1 MEITIGKQEIMIS
14 RRKLYNRNEPV
25 IRQQQPPS
33 SIEIILSFG
42 FTRSGSCNCGGT
54 RNEIYQKDGYYLY
67 LRKTRFL
74 FKIKKKNEVI
84 VPISPL
90 AKLETELKK
99 LFPNAVALAE
109 EKV

>member
-1 MEITIGKQEIMIS
+1 MNSAPTI
-14 RRKLYNRNEPV
+14 L
-25 IRQQQPPS
+25 S
-33 SIEIILSFG
+33 SPIETIKSFG
-42 FTRSGSCNCGGT
+42 FVKAGSCNCGGT

-99 LFPNAVALAE
+99 LFPDVAVQKEIPVVLS
-109 EKV
+109 